1 MNCRAVIASCL
12 VFAALLAGCSKKA
25 QVGTGVKVNGDASQ
39 GGLALG
45 STTTTVVVTSTTS
58 KASATTVKAR
68 TTTTQHTTTTAA
80 AAPTL
85 VIKIQ
90 NSNASDG
97 AFNPSSGVAV
107 PRGSVVRWQN
117 TDSQARSVIADDNSF
132 ASPSIPPGG
141 TFDYTFNSPGK
152 VSYHDG
158 TRPFAVGSF
167 TVQ

>member
-1 MNCRAVIASCL
+1 VNRRAVVVSIL
-12 VFAALLAGCSKKA
+12 VFAALLGACSKKT
-25 QVGTGVKVNGDASQ
+25 QVGSGVKVNGEASA

-45 STTTTVVVTSTTS
+45 STTTTVATTSTTS
-58 KASATTVKAR
+58 KSTNTTVKA
-68 TTTTQHTTTTAA
+68 TTTTVKHTTTTAA

-97 AFNPSSGVAV
+97 AFSPSSGVAV

-117 TDSQARSVIADDNSF
+117 TDTQARSVIADDNSF
-132 ASPSIPPGG
+132 ASPMIPPGG
-141 TFDYTFNSPGK
+141 TFDYTFNTPGK

>member
-1 MNCRAVIASCL
+1 VNRRAVIASCL
-12 VFAALLAGCSKKA
+12 VFAAVLAGCSKKNA
-25 QVGTGVKVNGDASQ
+25 VGTGVKVNGEASA

-45 STTTTVVVTSTTS
+45 STTTTVAVTSTTS
-58 KASATTVKAR
+58 KSSATTVKA
-68 TTTTQHTTTTAA
+68 TTTTAQHTTTTAA

-97 AFNPSSGVAV
+97 AFSPAAGVTV

-117 TDSQARSVIADDNSF
+117 TDSQPRSVIADDNSF
-132 ASPSIPPGG
+132 ASPMIPPGG